1 MERRLADRLTIS
13 AASAA
18 LVTEVQTDSAASK
31 ADVRAG
37 DIIIKAAGQSIV
49 SPDDLQIVLGR
60 HPLGTPLVLEIVRGN
75 ERLTI
80 EALPTELN
88 EAA

>member
-1 MERRLADRLTIS
+1 
-13 AASAA
+13 
-18 LVTEVQTDSAASK
+18 
-31 ADVRAG
+31 
-37 DIIIKAAGQSIV
+37 
-49 SPDDLQIVLGR
+49 
-60 HPLGTPLVLEIVRGN
+60 LVLEIVRGN